1 MAASEKPGTKG
12 QAWFC
17 TTGLP
22 SDVVVEVNEMT
33 FHLHKFPLMSKS
45 RRLHDLITEQET
57 NPIAFSSTRD
67 QTSTSA
73 AAEPGDD
80 DDDDEVAGVDEI
92 EEVHCHIVL
101 SDFPGG
107 SDTFELAAKFSYGVK
122 IDLTASNVAPLRCA
136 GEFLDM
142 TEEYSEDNLISK
154 TERFFSQS
162 VLKSLKDSI
171 KALKS
176 CERLMPL
183 AESLGISQRCIDSIA
198 SRASSADPT
207 LFGWPVNDGVGA
219 TNGGRDSS
227 SQILW
232 NGIETSRRRKGLA
245 RATNADSW
253 LEELAIL
260 SLPFFKRLIS
270 AMKDRDL
277 SPDMIESCLIHYAK
291 KCIPGISRTN
301 RKPSSSTSSSSLV
314 VSESEQRELLE
325 TVISNLPLEKSS
337 ARSSTA
343 TRFLFGLLRTANILN
358 ISETSKSTLEKKLGS
373 QLEQAT
379 LDDLLIP
386 SYSYLNETLYDVDC
400 VERILA
406 HFLDGLQHRNT
417 DGIEDEDEAGD
428 GGEINSPALMLV
440 GKLIDGYLS
449 EIASDANLKPE
460 RFYNL
465 AMSLPDQARLFHDGL
480 YRAVDVYLKSHPS
493 TADSDRERI
502 SSVLDCQKLTLEACT
517 HAAQNER
524 LPLRA
529 VVQVLFFEQLQ
540 LRHAIAENLIA
551 VEAAQTD
558 AGRPSVLRREQEEAE
573 EVDEDN
579 QNDEVEEELPRAAA
593 HDGGAGGVVSS
604 TWRAA
609 VRENQVLRLDMDSM
623 RTRVH
628 QLERECSTMRKVIEK
643 IDKAGPVGEEGGGG
657 GGSLVKGWR
666 GSLTRR
672 FGCKFKTQVCDSHE
686 PSVVDVRKG
695 GGGGGGGGG
704 RRLHHHQS

>member
-1 MAASEKPGTKG
+1 MAAPEKPGTTKG

-45 RRLHDLITEQET
+45 RRLHDLITEQEK
-57 NPIAFSSTRD
+57 NPIAFSSTKD

-73 AAEPGDD
+73 AAAEPGDE
-80 DDDDEVAGVDEI
+80 DEEEVGAGGVDEI

-107 SDTFELAAKFSYGVK
+107 SETFELAAKFSYGVK
-122 IDLTASNVAPLRCA
+122 IDLTAFNVAPLRCA

-176 CERLMPL
+176 CERLMPM
-183 AESLGISQRCIDSIA
+183 AENLGISQRCINSIA

-227 SQILW
+227 NQNLW
-232 NGIETSRRRKGLA
+232 NGIETNRRRKGLA

-301 RKPSSSTSSSSLV
+301 RKPSSSTSSSSLI
-314 VSESEQRELLE
+314 VSENEQKELLE

-337 ARSSTA
+337 SRSSTA

-400 VERILA
+400 VERILN
-406 HFLDGLQHRNT
+406 HFLEGLQHRNT
-417 DGIEDEDEAGD
+417 DRIEDEDEAD
-428 GGEINSPALMLV
+428 ECDDIRSPALMLV

-460 RFYNL
+460 RFFNL

-493 TADSDRERI
+493 TSDSDRERI

-579 QNDEVEEELPRAAA
+579 ENEVVEEDHQLPRAVA
-593 HDGGAGGVVSS
+593 HDGGGVVTN

-643 IDKAGPVGEEGGGG
+643 IDKTGPVGEEGGGN

-695 GGGGGGGGG
+695 NGG

>member
-1 MAASEKPGTKG
+1 MAAPEKSGTTKG

-45 RRLHDLITEQET
+45 RRLHDLITEQEK
-57 NPIAFSSTRD
+57 NPIAFSSTKD

-73 AAEPGDD
+73 AAAEPGDE
-80 DDDDEVAGVDEI
+80 DEEEVGAGGVDEI

-107 SDTFELAAKFSYGVK
+107 SETFELAAKFSYGVK
-122 IDLTASNVAPLRCA
+122 IDLTAFNVAPLRCA

-176 CERLMPL
+176 CERLMPM
-183 AESLGISQRCIDSIA
+183 AENLGISQRCINSIA

-227 SQILW
+227 NQNLW
-232 NGIETSRRRKGLA
+232 NGIETNRRRKGLA

-301 RKPSSSTSSSSLV
+301 RKPSSSTSSSSLI
-314 VSESEQRELLE
+314 VSENEQKELLE

-337 ARSSTA
+337 SRSSTA

-400 VERILA
+400 VERILN
-406 HFLDGLQHRNT
+406 HFLEGLQHRNT
-417 DGIEDEDEAGD
+417 DRIEDEDEAD
-428 GGEINSPALMLV
+428 ECDDIRSPALMLV
-440 GKLIDGYLS
+440 GKLID
-449 EIASDANLKPE
+449 
-460 RFYNL
+460 
-465 AMSLPDQARLFHDGL
+465 
-480 YRAVDVYLKSHPS
+480 
-493 TADSDRERI
+493 
-502 SSVLDCQKLTLEACT
+502 DCQKLTLEACT

-579 QNDEVEEELPRAAA
+579 ENEVVEEDHQLPRAVA
-593 HDGGAGGVVSS
+593 HDGGGVVTN

-643 IDKAGPVGEEGGGG
+643 IDKTGPVGEESGGGG
-657 GGSLVKGWR
+657 NGGSLVKGWR

-695 GGGGGGGGG
+695 NGG